1 MFKLHLRKKKRG
13 YLIMTMEHMR
23 KSKEREIKRRK
34 ETFKFRIR
42 VVAALIMFYT
52 LVYLLA
58 V

>member
-1 MFKLHLRKKKRG
+1 
-13 YLIMTMEHMR
+13 MTMEHMR